1 MQLTDKRKIQILL
14 WAYFWLVIFE
24 GALRKWFLPGL
35 SNPLLIVRDPI
46 CLVAIVLGWKYL
58 SRSQWYGWVII
69 LYAIALIA
77 IPLAL
82 LGGHGDLPTA
92 IFGARILFLHFPLI
106 FLFALVFDR
115 NDAWQFGRAL
125 LVVSIP
131 MTVLIALQFSLPQ
144 SHILNIAPGG
154 EGSAG
159 FGGALDKF
167 RPPGTFSFING
178 LTDFYALAAAFLA
191 AWLTSGPK
199 PNPRWIWISA
209 AGIIFALPLSISRTL
224 LFNFALVSLM
234 AAFSSLLA
242 GKTIRNFVFACILLS
257 GLALLL
263 SQSTLFQDAKEAFV
277 FRWDNATWSEGQE
290 EGVSGVLSKRVLGGM
305 WNGLK
310 MAGEIPLSGMGIGL
324 GTNVGAMRAVGAKD
338 FVVAE
343 ASWPTM
349 IGELGPIL
357 GILLILT
364 RIALSYKAV
373 VPATVEAYRKNTLPL
388 VLGAVSL
395 PAMVMGQTSQPT
407 SLGFLVLS
415 FGLMLAA
422 CNPPVVVHSA
432 TLPSEFDVIP
442 ENA

>member
-1 MQLTDKRKIQILL
+1 M
-14 WAYFWLVIFE
+14 
-24 GALRKWFLPGL
+24 
-35 SNPLLIVRDPI
+35 
-46 CLVAIVLGWKYL
+46 
-58 SRSQWYGWVII
+58 
-69 LYAIALIA
+69 
-77 IPLAL
+77 
-82 LGGHGDLPTA
+82 
-92 IFGARILFLHFPLI
+92 FGARILFLHFPLI

-125 LVVSIP
+125 LVISIP

-224 LFNFALVSLM
+224 LFNFALVGLM
-234 AAFSSLLA
+234 AAFSSVLA
-242 GKTIRNFVFACILLS
+242 GKTIRNFVLACVLLS
-257 GLALLL
+257 GLALLV
-263 SQSTLFQDAKEAFV
+263 SQATLFQDAKEAFL
-277 FRWDNATWSEGQE
+277 FRWDNATWSEGQG

-310 MAGEIPLSGMGIGL
+310 MAAEVPLSGMGIGL

-364 RIALSYKAV
+364 RIALSYKALV
-373 VPATVEAYRKNTLPL
+373 SATVEAYRKNTLPL
-388 VLGAVSL
+388 VLGAVAL

-422 CNPPVVVHSA
+422 CNLPVVVHTA
-432 TLPSEFDVIP
+432 TLPSDFDVIP

>member
-46 CLVAIVLGWKYL
+46 CLVAIVLGWKYF

-125 LVVSIP
+125 LVISIP

-224 LFNFALVSLM
+224 LFNFALVIVM

-305 WNGLK
+305 WSGLK
-310 MAGEIPLSGMGIGL
+310 MAAEVPLSGMGIGL

-388 VLGAVSL
+388 VLGAVAL